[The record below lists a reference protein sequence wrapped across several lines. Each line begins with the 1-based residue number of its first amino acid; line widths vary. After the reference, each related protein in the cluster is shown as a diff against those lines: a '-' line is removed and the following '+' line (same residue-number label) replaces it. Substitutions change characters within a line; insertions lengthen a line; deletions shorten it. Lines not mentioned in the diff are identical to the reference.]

1 METKCSQC
9 GAEMICLPEGG
20 CWCAEMPRVP
30 MPTDAKG
37 CLCPKCLQEK
47 IEALEK
53 SRETKEA

>member
-1 METKCSQC
+1 
-9 GAEMICLPEGG
+9 MICLPEGG